1 MTDETGQE
9 LAQALRET
17 ELVAAQ
23 LVPEFRSSSAWI
35 QQTHEE
41 ISCDPELNFE
51 DGAVHTLVGAAAAR
65 GERFESCFGD
75 RARRVG
81 ALTRACRYRR
91 RVRR

>member
-1 MTDETGQE
+1 MTDETRQE

-51 DGAVHTLVGAAAAR
+51 DGAVHTLVALQRLAVNASSLALVTAR
-65 GERFESCFGD
+65 AVLER
-75 RARRVG
+75 
-81 ALTRACRYRR
+81 
-91 RVRR
+91 